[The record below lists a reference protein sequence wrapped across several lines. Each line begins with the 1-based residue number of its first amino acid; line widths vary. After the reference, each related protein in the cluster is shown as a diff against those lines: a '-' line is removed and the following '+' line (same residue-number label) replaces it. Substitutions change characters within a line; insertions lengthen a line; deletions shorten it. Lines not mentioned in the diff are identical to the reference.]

1 MAQQHIA
8 TVTNVA
14 PRHIQRANGQGF
26 DLWEVFDS
34 LGGTWVVKPQVAE
47 FAKSLIGQ
55 TVTFVTRTEVK
66 MGNNPGQQFTNHYAD
81 ALYPGAPQPSDT
93 TTQYAPQPSGMPLQG
108 SQSVSGGLQAPT
120 PTEDQ
125 RERTLSIYR
134 QVAAKVAG
142 EVCKGDLYVFWTLL
156 PELMRYFIA
165 SERPASI
172 IEAERIAAST
182 VRASGGDPPAY
193 AEGEPL
199 DPRTDE
205 DIPF

>member
-66 MGNNPGQQFTNHYAD
+66 MGNNPGQQFTNYYAD
-81 ALYPGAPQPSDT
+81 ALYPGAPQAQTPA
-93 TTQYAPQPSGMPLQG
+93 QYAPQSSGMPLQG
-108 SQSVSGGLQAPT
+108 SQSVSGGLQAP
-120 PTEDQ
+120 PPSEDQ

-142 EVCKGDLYVFWTLL
+142 QVCSGDMYVFWTML
-156 PELMRYFIA
+156 PELMAWFQ
-165 SERPASI
+165 SGVRPATI
-172 IEAERIAAST
+172 TDAEQIAART

-199 DPRTDE
+199 DPRTVD
-205 DIPF
+205 DVPF

>member
-66 MGNNPGQQFTNHYAD
+66 PGNNPGMQFTNYYAD

-108 SQSVSGGLQAPT
+108 SQSVSGGLQAP
-120 PTEDQ
+120 PPSEDQ

-142 EVCKGDLYVFWTLL
+142 QVCSGDMYVFWTML
-156 PELMRYFIA
+156 PELMAWFQ
-165 SERPASI
+165 SGVRPATI
-172 IEAERIAAST
+172 TDAEQIAART

-199 DPRTDE
+199 DPRTVD
-205 DIPF
+205 DVPF

>member
-8 TVTNVA
+8 TITNVA

-34 LGGTWVVKPQVAE
+34 NGGVWVVKPQVAE
-47 FAKSLIGQ
+47 FAKTLLGQ

-66 MGNNPGQQFTNHYAD
+66 QGNNPGQQFTNYYAD
-81 ALYPGAPQPSDT
+81 ALYPGAPQSAQTP
-93 TTQYAPQPSGMPLQG
+93 PQAAVSPQG
-108 SQSVSGGLQAPT
+108 VQQAPP

-125 RERTLSIYR
+125 QARTLSIYR
-134 QVAAKVAG
+134 QVAAKVAAQA
-142 EVCKGDLYVFWTLL
+142 CQGDIYVFWTLL
-156 PELMRYFIA
+156 PELMAWFQ
-165 SERPASI
+165 SGVRPATI
-172 IEAERIAAST
+172 TDAEAFAANT
-182 VRASGGDPPAY
+182 VRASGGEPPAY

-199 DPRTDE
+199 DNRTDD